1 MTSLRIPCM
10 AASPPKGYG
19 DVMEPLRL
27 SMVSMNSK
35 VGDVEGNR
43 DRIIGTMSE
52 LASDDVNLVCF
63 PELSLTGY
71 STEHSPGLACP
82 MEDPDVMAVVDA
94 SAESGVAVC
103 FGLVEDGPYI
113 TQAVAE
119 DGRIVGSYRKTHLG
133 ERESSVFLAGDAV
146 EPIRLRKAV
155 VGVQTC
161 WESHFPLITAE
172 YAMKGAD
179 IILMPHASG
188 LAGGR
193 RMGTWGR
200 ILPAR
205 AYDNTVFVAACN
217 MAGDNGYGT
226 VFGGC
231 AVVYDVRGNII
242 AEDGSGECV
251 LTVDLDPG
259 DMERIR
265 TPGYESM
272 RDLYFL
278 DKSRPELFSGTCARR
293 Q

>member
-1 MTSLRIPCM
+1 
-10 AASPPKGYG
+10 
-19 DVMEPLRL
+19 MESLRL
-27 SMVSMNSK
+27 SMVPMNSR
-35 VGDVEGNR
+35 VGDIEDNR

-52 LASDDVNLVCF
+52 LASDDVDLVCF

-71 STEHSPGLACP
+71 STEHSPGLARP
-82 MEDPDVMAVVDA
+82 LDDADVMAVVDA
-94 SAESGVAVC
+94 SAESGISVC
-103 FGLVEDGPYI
+103 FGFVEDGPYI
-113 TQAVAE
+113 TQVIAE
-119 DGRIVGSYRKTHLG
+119 DGRIAGSYRKTHLG
-133 ERESSVFLAGDAV
+133 ERESPVFLVGDTI
-146 EPIRLRKAV
+146 EPIRLRKAR

-188 LAGGR
+188 LAGER
-193 RMGTWGR
+193 RLGTWDR

-205 AYDNTVFVAACN
+205 AYDNTIFVAACN
-217 MAGDNGYGT
+217 MSGDNGYGT

-231 AVVYDVRGNII
+231 AVVYDVRGNKMSGC
-242 AEDGSGECV
+242 DGDRI

-259 DMERIR
+259 DMDRIR
-265 TPGYESM
+265 APGYVSM

-278 DKSRPELFSGTCARR
+278 DKSRPELFSGTCAHR

>member
-1 MTSLRIPCM
+1 
-10 AASPPKGYG
+10 
-19 DVMEPLRL
+19 METLRL

-35 VGDVEGNR
+35 VGDIGGNR
-43 DRIIGTMSE
+43 GGIIGMMSQ
-52 LASDDVNLVCF
+52 LASDDVDLVCF

-71 STEHSPGLACP
+71 SSEHSPGLARP
-82 MEDPDVMAVVDA
+82 MDDPDVMAIVDA
-94 SAESGVAVC
+94 SADSGVAVC
-103 FGLVEDGPYI
+103 FGTVEEGPYI
-113 TQAVAE
+113 TQVVAE

-133 ERESSVFLAGDAV
+133 ERESPVFLAGDAI

-179 IILMPHASG
+179 LILMPHASG
-188 LAGGR
+188 LAGER
-193 RMGTWGR
+193 RIGTWDR

-217 MAGDNGYGT
+217 MSGDNGYGT

-231 AVVYDVRGNII
+231 AVVYDVRGNRI
-242 AEDGSGECV
+242 AGDGSGGCV

-259 DMERIR
+259 DMDRIR
-265 TPGYESM
+265 APGYVSM